1 MKRMKMG
8 YAVQTGM
15 NVSACCAC
23 IEALGLCTFEEEL
36 DDPAHEHKVPD
47 VLSHEGELLNLKEIR
62 MLWVYYEDW
71 GSHRCT
77 FGNVCTEHEG
87 GEESHVG
94 CGLQGVLRRVIVKLS
109 WFVP

>member
-1 MKRMKMG
+1 MKMG
-8 YAVQTGM
+8 YVVQTGV

-23 IEALGLCTFEEEL
+23 IEALGLCTFEEGL
-36 DDPAHEHKVPD
+36 DNPAHKHEVPN

-62 MLWVYYEDW
+62 RLRVYYEDW

-87 GEESHVG
+87 GEELHMG
-94 CGLQGVLRRVIVKLS
+94 CG
-109 WFVP
+109 